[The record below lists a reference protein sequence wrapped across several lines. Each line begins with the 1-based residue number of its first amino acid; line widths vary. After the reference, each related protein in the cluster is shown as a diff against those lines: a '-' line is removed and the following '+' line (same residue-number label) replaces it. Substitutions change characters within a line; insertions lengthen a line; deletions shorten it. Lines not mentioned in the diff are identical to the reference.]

1 MTFTLE
7 KDYVYFAVTLI
18 VLLIQL
24 YNSWRMSR
32 ISSQIDS
39 LWQQIA
45 IMAIASGGAFDKL
58 DKKIDGKQDKST
70 E

>member
-1 MTFTLE
+1 MTLTFE
-7 KDYVYFAVTLI
+7 KDTVYFVVTLL

-24 YNSWRMSR
+24 YNSYRVGKMN
-32 ISSQIDS
+32 SQIDQI
-39 LWQQIA
+39 WQQIA

-58 DKKIDGKQDKST
+58 DKKIDGKQDKPA